1 MLNPEQLKNLFHRYV
16 SGVATEQEQHEL
28 MKLIIDNEGDDSIR
42 QLISEQLNN
51 YDEGDTDAVA
61 SLEQSKAD
69 ELFQKILTERH
80 LTSKPEIPR
89 IGMRPRLLKW
99 TAAAAIILLISSVLY
114 QYFKPINKPEVAASA
129 IQSYPYDLPPVKMNA
144 TLTLSDG
151 KKIIVDSAANGRLA
165 MQGNTRISKENG
177 QVKYEFSGGLNDLQY
192 NTLSTARGNQFMV
205 VLPDQTRVWLN
216 ASSSIT
222 FPTSF
227 TGNSRD
233 VKVSGEAYFEV
244 AKRKDM
250 PFKVSFAGDGEIE
263 VLGTHF
269 NVNTYKDDGIIRTTL
284 LEGSVRISKNK
295 ETGILTPG
303 QQAQIKENATMHIA
317 EVDTDEIMA
326 WKNGFFN
333 FKDADIKAM
342 MLQLSRWY
350 DIDINYEGP
359 AGKQLFTGEIDRSLN
374 LVSVLKILEKTNV
387 HFRLEENRKLVILP

>member
-1 MLNPEQLKNLFHRYV
+1 MLNPEHVKNLFHRYV
-16 SGVATEQEQHEL
+16 SGIASEQEQHEL
-28 MKLIIDNEGDDSIR
+28 MKLIIDNEGDDTIK
-42 QLISEQLNN
+42 QLIAEQLES
-51 YDEGDTDAVA
+51 YDEGHTHTIA
-61 SLEQSKAD
+61 SIEQSKAD
-69 ELFQKILTERH
+69 QLFQKIMRERQVP
-80 LTSKPEIPR
+80 SEPEIPR
-89 IGMRPRLLKW
+89 IGMRNAWLKW
-99 TAAAAIILLISSVLY
+99 SAAAAVILLISGLTY
-114 QYFKPINKPEVAASA
+114 QYLKPVNKNQTVASA
-129 IQSYPYDLPPVKMNA
+129 TQPYPYDIPPGKMNA
-144 TLTLSDG
+144 MITLSDG
-151 KKIIVDSAANGRLA
+151 SKINLDSASNGQLA
-165 MQGNTRISKENG
+165 LQGNTRISKENG
-177 QVKYEFSGGLNDLQY
+177 QVKYEYTGGLTDIQF
-192 NTLSTARGNQFMV
+192 NTVSTARGNQFMV
-205 VLPDQTRVWLN
+205 VLPDQTKVWLN

-227 TGNSRD
+227 TGNTRE
-233 VKVSGEAYFEV
+233 VKISGEAYFEV

-295 ETGILTPG
+295 ETEMLAPG

-317 EVDTDEIMA
+317 EVDTDETIA

-342 MLQLSRWY
+342 MQQLSRWY
-350 DIDINYEGP
+350 DIDIQYEGP